1 MITFSIR
8 VASVIGNF
16 MDVPRHA
23 HSIVFL
29 LKSVLITPNVVI
41 LKIKKVTKDAVLIFQ
56 LNKNEI
62 PKNNS
67 KKGYSL
73 AYVINFFAKG
83 SYFEKLK
90 GKVE

>member
-1 MITFSIR
+1 MIKFSIR

-16 MDVPRHA
+16 IDVPRHA
-23 HSIVFL
+23 HSIIFL
-29 LKSVLITPNVVI
+29 LKSALIIPKVVV
-41 LKIKKVTKDAVLIFQ
+41 LKINKVTKDAILIFQ

-67 KKGYSL
+67 IKGYNL
-73 AYVINFFAKG
+73 AYEINFFARG

>member
-1 MITFSIR
+1 MIKFSIR
-8 VASVIGNF
+8 VASVIGSF
-16 MDVPRHA
+16 IEVPRHA

-29 LKSVLITPNVVI
+29 LKSVLITPNVVM
-41 LKIKKVTKDAVLIFQ
+41 LKIKKVIKDAILIFQ

-67 KKGYSL
+67 KKGYNL
-73 AYVINFFAKG
+73 AYEINFFARG